1 MQDRRSFL
9 TRLGASVGATA
20 LGATGL
26 SQLAAACTS
35 AGSSAASDTGS
46 SARAAGSAPRTS
58 ATGRAIGVQLYTLRT
73 EMQKDVE
80 GTLARVA
87 GIGYREVEF
96 AGYYDKPPA
105 EIRAMLGRTGL
116 TAPAA
121 HMPIEM
127 LEANA
132 ARAFDTSKEIGHEY
146 VVVPYLVDAR
156 RKTIDDYKRVAE
168 SLNRL
173 GSAAREKGLRIG
185 YHNHDFEFVPIGG
198 QVPYDTL
205 LAETD
210 PTLVVME
217 LDLYWATKAGHDP
230 LQLFERNEGRF
241 PLVHVKDSAGGPE
254 HRMVD
259 VGKGTIDFARIFTAG
274 GSALKHRFVEHDNPG
289 DAFASIT
296 ASYRHLAQLPG

>member
-9 TRLGASVGATA
+9 ARLGASVGATA

-35 AGSSAASDTGS
+35 AGNPANDTASA
-46 SARAAGSAPRTS
+46 ARAAGSSPPTPL
-58 ATGRAIGVQLYTLRT
+58 TGRAIGVQLYTLRS
-73 EMQKDVE
+73 EMQRDVE

-96 AGYYDKPPA
+96 AGYYDKSPA
-105 EIRAMLGRTGL
+105 DIRAMLGRTGL

-121 HMPIEM
+121 HTPIEM

-132 ARAFDTSKEIGHEY
+132 AGVFDASKEIGHQY
-146 VVVPYLVDAR
+146 VVVPYLVETR
-156 RKTIDDYKRVAE
+156 RKTIDDYKRVAG

-173 GSAAREKGLRIG
+173 GTAANDKGLRLG

-198 QVPYDTL
+198 QVPFDTL

-210 PTLVVME
+210 PALVVME

-230 LQLFERNEGRF
+230 LQLFERHRGRF
-241 PLVHVKDSAGGPE
+241 PLVHVKDSAGAPE

-259 VGKGTIDFARIFTAG
+259 VGKGTIDFARIFAAG
-274 GSALKHRFVEHDNPG
+274 GAGLRHRFVEHDNPD
-289 DAFASIT
+289 DAFTSIT
-296 ASYRHLAQLPG
+296 ASYQHLAQRAG

>member
-9 TRLGASVGATA
+9 ARLGASVGATA

-35 AGSSAASDTGS
+35 TGS
-46 SARAAGSAPRTS
+46 SANDTDSSARAGSAPRTP
-58 ATGRAIGVQLYTLRT
+58 ATGRAIGVQLYTLRN
-73 EMQKDVE
+73 EMQRDVE

-96 AGYYDKPPA
+96 AGYYDKSPA
-105 EIRAMLGRTGL
+105 EIRAMLSRTGL
-116 TAPAA
+116 TAPAT

-127 LEANA
+127 LEGNA
-132 ARAFDTSKEIGHEY
+132 AAAFDAAREIGHTY
-146 VVVPYLVDAR
+146 VIVPYLVENR
-156 RKTIDDYKRVAE
+156 RKTIDDYKAVAAA
-168 SLNRL
+168 LNRF
-173 GSAAREKGLRIG
+173 GAAAKEKGLTLG

-198 QVPYDTL
+198 QVPFDTL

-210 PTLVVME
+210 PASVVIE

-230 LQLFERNEGRF
+230 VQLIQRQPSRY
-241 PLVHVKDSAGGPE
+241 PLVHVKDSAGAPD
-254 HRMVD
+254 HKMVD
-259 VGKGTIDFARIFTAG
+259 VGKGTIDFARIFTAA
-274 GSALKHRFVEHDNPG
+274 GSSLRHRFVEHDNPG

-296 ASYRHLAQLPG
+296 ASYEHLAKLQA

>member
-9 TRLGASVGATA
+9 ARLGASVGATA

-26 SQLAAACTS
+26 GQLAAACTA
-35 AGSSAASDTGS
+35 AGTPANDTAS
-46 SARAAGSAPRTS
+46 SARAGSAPRTP
-58 ATGRAIGVQLYTLRT
+58 ATGRAIGVQLYTLRN
-73 EMQKDVE
+73 EMRRDVE

-96 AGYYDKPPA
+96 AGYYDKSPA
-105 EIRAMLGRTGL
+105 DITAMLARHGL
-116 TAPAA
+116 TAPAT
-121 HMPIEM
+121 HVPIEM

-132 ARAFDTSKEIGHEY
+132 EGALDTAKAIGHQY
-146 VVVPYLVDAR
+146 VIVPYLVENR
-156 RKTIDDYKRVAE
+156 RKTIADYKAVAAA
-168 SLNRL
+168 LNRF
-173 GSAAREKGLRIG
+173 GAAAKEKGLTLG

-198 QVPYDTL
+198 KVPFDTL

-210 PTLVVME
+210 PSLVAIE

-230 LQLFERNEGRF
+230 LQLFERHRGRF
-241 PLVHVKDSAGGPE
+241 PLVHVKDSAGAPD

-259 VGKGTIDFARIFTAG
+259 VGKGTIDFAKIFVAG
-274 GSALKHRFVEHDNPG
+274 GPSLQHRFVEHDNPG

-296 ASYRHLAQLPG
+296 ASYEHLSKLSG

>member
-9 TRLGASVGATA
+9 ARLGASVGATA

-35 AGSSAASDTGS
+35 AGTPAGDTVGSAA
-46 SARAAGSAPRTS
+46 AAGAAPRTA
-58 ATGRAIGVQLYTLRT
+58 ATGRAIGVQLYTLRN

-96 AGYYDKPPA
+96 AGYYDKSPA
-105 EIRAMLGRTGL
+105 EIKAMLARHGL
-116 TAPAA
+116 TAPAT
-121 HMPIEM
+121 HVPIEM
-127 LEANA
+127 LEGNA
-132 ARAFDTSKEIGHEY
+132 AAVFDTAREIGHTY
-146 VVVPYLVDAR
+146 VIVPYLVENR
-156 RKTIDDYKRVAE
+156 RKTIDDYKTVAAA
-168 SLNRL
+168 LNRF
-173 GSAAREKGLRIG
+173 GAVAKEKGLTLG

-198 QVPYDTL
+198 QVPFDTL
-205 LAETD
+205 LADTD
-210 PTLVVME
+210 PASVVIE

-230 LQLFERNEGRF
+230 VQMIQRQPSRY
-241 PLVHVKDSAGGPE
+241 PLVHVKDSAGAPE

-259 VGKGTIDFARIFTAG
+259 VGTGTIDFARIFTAA
-274 GSALKHRFVEHDNPG
+274 GSSLRHRFVEHDNPG

-296 ASYRHLAQLPG
+296 ASYQHLAKLQA

>member
-9 TRLGASVGATA
+9 ARLGASVGATA

-35 AGSSAASDTGS
+35 AGSSANDTDS
-46 SARAAGSAPRTS
+46 SARAGAAPRTP
-58 ATGRAIGVQLYTLRT
+58 ATGRAIGVQLYTLRN

-96 AGYYDKPPA
+96 AGYYDKSPA
-105 EIRAMLGRTGL
+105 EIRAMLNRTGL
-116 TAPAA
+116 TAPST

-132 ARAFDTSKEIGHEY
+132 AGAFDTAKEIGHEF
-146 VVVPYLVDAR
+146 VVVPWLAEAR
-156 RKTIDDYKRVAE
+156 RKTIDDYKRLAE

-173 GSAAREKGLRIG
+173 ASAAKEKGLRVG

-198 QVPYDTL
+198 QVPFDTL

-210 PTLVVME
+210 PSLVAIE

-230 LQLFERNEGRF
+230 LQLFERHRGRF
-241 PLVHVKDSAGGPE
+241 PLVHVKDSAGAPD

-274 GSALKHRFVEHDNPG
+274 GAALQHRFVEHDNPG

-296 ASYRHLAQLPG
+296 ASYEHLAKLQA

>member
-9 TRLGASVGATA
+9 ARLGASVGATA

-35 AGSSAASDTGS
+35 AGSSANDTDS
-46 SARAAGSAPRTS
+46 SARAGSAPRTP
-58 ATGRAIGVQLYTLRT
+58 ATGRAIGVQLYTLRN
-73 EMQKDVE
+73 EMQRDVE

-96 AGYYDKPPA
+96 AGYYDKSPSDVK
-105 EIRAMLGRTGL
+105 AMLARHGL
-116 TAPAA
+116 TAPAT
-121 HMPIEM
+121 HVPIEM
-127 LEANA
+127 LEGISASVLDT
-132 ARAFDTSKEIGHEY
+132 AREIGHQY
-146 VVVPYLVDAR
+146 VIVPYLVEGR
-156 RKTIDDYKRVAE
+156 RKTIEDYKRVAA
-168 SLNRL
+168 SLNRF
-173 GSAAREKGLRIG
+173 GAAAKDKGLKIG

-198 QVPYDTL
+198 QVPFDTL

-210 PTLVVME
+210 PSLVAIE

-230 LQLFERNEGRF
+230 LQLFERHKGRF
-241 PLVHVKDSAGGPE
+241 PLVHVKDSAGAPD
-254 HRMVD
+254 HKMVD

-274 GSALKHRFVEHDNPG
+274 GAALQHRFVEHDNPG

-296 ASYRHLAQLPG
+296 ASYEHLAKLQA